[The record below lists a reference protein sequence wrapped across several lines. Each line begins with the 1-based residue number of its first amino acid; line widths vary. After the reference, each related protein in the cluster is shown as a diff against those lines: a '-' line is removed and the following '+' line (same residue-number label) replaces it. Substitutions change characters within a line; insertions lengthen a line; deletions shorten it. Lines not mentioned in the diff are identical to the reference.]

1 MVQVPRFHFD
11 LYDRLGSM
19 PDEEGRDLRDL
30 DAARSEAL
38 KGVRSV
44 IAAEV
49 ERGLLDLTGK
59 MVVRDGDGT
68 VLTLAFHEALT
79 INGLWNAPGG
89 ADGEAEPGTV
99 SAGG

>member
-1 MVQVPRFHFD
+1 MPRFHFD

-30 DAARSEAL
+30 EAARSEAL

-49 ERGLLDLTGK
+49 ERGLLDLTGR

-79 INGLWNAPGG
+79 IVDWGMQA
-89 ADGEAEPGTV
+89 
-99 SAGG
+99 